1 MAPRHRIT
9 IGGDLAVERMGFGA
23 LHIAGAGASS
33 FGEPRDR
40 SEAVALLRRVVERG
54 VEFIDTA
61 NSYGPHVSETII
73 AEALHPYPKQLVIAT
88 KGGLT
93 RPSAGRWDANCRPA
107 HLRAACEGSLKRL
120 RLERIDLYQLHT
132 IDPKVP
138 LEESVGALAELQRQG
153 KIRHIGVSNF
163 DPRQLARAR
172 KVATIVSVQNH
183 YNLGDR
189 SSDPVID
196 ACEQG
201 GLAFLPWYPLHDRER
216 AARIATIAKQHKATT
231 AQVAL
236 AWLLRRSPC
245 VLPIPGTSSLA
256 HFEENWAARDLAL
269 SDEEFAAL

>member
-1 MAPRHRIT
+1 MNCNTTHYRANSSSVP
-9 IGGDLAVERMGFGA
+9 GDPT
-23 LHIAGAGASS
+23 HIAGSGASS

-40 SEAVALLRRVVERG
+40 KGATALLRHAVACG
-54 VEFIDTA
+54 VELIDTA
-61 NSYGPHVSETII
+61 DSYGPYVSETII
-73 AEALHPYPKQLVIAT
+73 AEALHPYPKGLVIAT
-88 KGGLT
+88 KGGLV
-93 RPSAGRWDANCRPA
+93 RPSAGRWDPDCRPA

-120 RLERIDLYQLHT
+120 KLERIDLYQLHT
-132 IDPKVP
+132 VDPKVP

-163 DPRQLARAR
+163 DSRELAHAR
-172 KVATIVSVQNH
+172 KVATVVSVQNH

-189 SSDPVID
+189 SSDPVIESCARD
-196 ACEQG
+196 

-216 AARIATIAKQHKATT
+216 GRRIGEIARRHKATT

-245 VLPIPGTSSLA
+245 VAPIPGTSSIA
-256 HFEENWAARDLAL
+256 HFDENWAARDLVL